1 MSLQLGKS
9 NEEGSKGIKE
19 AYLCVRGYA
28 CEKKKRDMCLLS
40 LIVLLDFLSCFLYN
54 SLLSWR
60 VPKRTDLHKNQCVTG
75 M

>member
-28 CEKKKRDMCLLS
+28 CEKKTRYVLIEPYCLARFSLMLS
-40 LIVLLDFLSCFLYN
+40 LQQPLIMARAKAN
-54 SLLSWR
+54 
-60 VPKRTDLHKNQCVTG
+60 
-75 M
+75 